1 MIDIPKLA
9 LTAWLGSGASVIAA
23 QSPATPTAPTQAA
36 TQAPSQPA
44 SKPAPAAK
52 PAAAA
57 NRTPSNADADAELLE
72 FLGSIDAADE
82 DADWLDYLMSTDIA
96 RLARNSSAKIEGK
109 KPK

>member
-1 MIDIPKLA
+1 
-9 LTAWLGSGASVIAA
+9 
-23 QSPATPTAPTQAA
+23 
-36 TQAPSQPA
+36 
-44 SKPAPAAK
+44 
-52 PAAAA
+52 
-57 NRTPSNADADAELLE
+57 LE